1 MDANNGFPNCSVFW
15 IEKKSHV
22 LCNNI
27 SVRRIINDG
36 FSRTL
41 DRALTYG
48 TVWVD
53 ESSHFVVSGVA
64 SCTVK

>member
-1 MDANNGFPNCSVFW
+1 MDFLIVVFFGSK
-15 IEKKSHV
+15 KKSHV
-22 LCNNI
+22 LYNNI

-36 FSRTL
+36 FSKTL
-41 DRALTYG
+41 VRALPYG